1 MKVEDSKTYK
11 APFEVYLPAT
21 SFCKKTG
28 LPENAKYIKTIM
40 IDVYDNFGYQMLTE
54 QAHIDI
60 DRERILA
67 YFAELI
73 KDDMWVDMPNK
84 LFNNKKPIDM
94 INDVDGQEELIKF
107 IISLRDSSND

>member
-1 MKVEDSKTYK
+1 METYK

-21 SFCKKTG
+21 SFCKTTG
-28 LPENAKYIKTIM
+28 RPENAKYIKTIT
-40 IDVYDNFGYQMLTE
+40 IDVYDNFGYQMLTP

-60 DRERILA
+60 DKERILA

-73 KDDMWVDMPNK
+73 KDDVWVDMPNK

-107 IISLRDSSND
+107 IISLRNSSND

>member
-1 MKVEDSKTYK
+1 LYKV
-11 APFEVYLPAT
+11 PFEVYLPAT
-21 SFCKKTG
+21 SFCQTTG
-28 LPENAKYIKTIM
+28 RPENAKYIKTIM

-67 YFAELI
+67 YFTELI
-73 KDDMWVDMPNK
+73 KDDVWVDMPNK

-94 INDVDGQEELIKF
+94 INDVDGQEELIKL
-107 IISLRDSSND
+107 IISLRDSPTS

>member
-1 MKVEDSKTYK
+1 VKVEDLKTYK

-21 SFCKKTG
+21 SFCKTTG
-28 LPENAKYIKTIM
+28 RPENAKYIKTIM

-67 YFAELI
+67 YFTELI
-73 KDDMWVDMPNK
+73 KDDVWVDMPNK

>member
-1 MKVEDSKTYK
+1 
-11 APFEVYLPAT
+11 
-21 SFCKKTG
+21 
-28 LPENAKYIKTIM
+28 M

-67 YFAELI
+67 YFTELI
-73 KDDMWVDMPNK
+73 KDDVWVDMPNK

-107 IISLRDSSND
+107 IVSLRDSSND

>member
-1 MKVEDSKTYK
+1 METYK
-11 APFEVYLPAT
+11 APFEVHLPAT

-28 LPENAKYIKTIM
+28 RPENAKYIKTIM
-40 IDVYDNFGYQMLTE
+40 VDVYDYFGYQMLTP

-94 INDVDGQEELIKF
+94 INDVDGQEDLIKF

>member
-1 MKVEDSKTYK
+1 
-11 APFEVYLPAT
+11 
-21 SFCKKTG
+21 
-28 LPENAKYIKTIM
+28 M
-40 IDVYDNFGYQMLTE
+40 IDVYDNFGYQMLTP

-60 DRERILA
+60 DKERILA

-73 KDDMWVDMPNK
+73 KDDVWVDTPNK

-107 IISLRDSSND
+107 IISLGDSSND

>member
-1 MKVEDSKTYK
+1 MTTAVPYKV
-11 APFEVYLPAT
+11 PFDVYLPAT
-21 SFCKKTG
+21 KFCKKTG
-28 LPENAKYIKTIM
+28 QTLNAKFVKTIN

-67 YFAELI
+67 YFTELI
-73 KDDMWVDMPNK
+73 KDDVWVDMPNK

-107 IISLRDSSND
+107 IISLRDSPTS

>member
-1 MKVEDSKTYK
+1 MV
-11 APFEVYLPAT
+11 
-21 SFCKKTG
+21 
-28 LPENAKYIKTIM
+28 
-40 IDVYDNFGYQMLTE
+40 DVYDNFGYQMLTP

-94 INDVDGQEELIKF
+94 INDVDGQEDLIKF

>member
-1 MKVEDSKTYK
+1 MKLSNTNKLYK
-11 APFEVYLPAT
+11 VPFEVYLPAT
-21 SFCKKTG
+21 SFCPTTG
-28 LPENAKYIKTIM
+28 RPENAKYIKTIM

-73 KDDMWVDMPNK
+73 KDDVWLDMPNK

-94 INDVDGQEELIKF
+94 INDHDGQLELIKF
-107 IISLRDSSND
+107 IISLRVRK

>member
-1 MKVEDSKTYK
+1 
-11 APFEVYLPAT
+11 
-21 SFCKKTG
+21 
-28 LPENAKYIKTIM
+28 M

-73 KDDMWVDMPNK
+73 KDDVWVDMPNK

-94 INDVDGQEELIKF
+94 INDVDGQLELIKF
-107 IISLRDSSND
+107 IISLRDSFND

>member
-1 MKVEDSKTYK
+1 METYK

-28 LPENAKYIKTIM
+28 RPENAQYIKTIM

>member
-1 MKVEDSKTYK
+1 VEDLKTYK
-11 APFEVYLPAT
+11 SPFEVYLPAT

-28 LPENAKYIKTIM
+28 RPENAKYIKTIM

-84 LFNNKKPIDM
+84 LFNNKNPIDM
-94 INDVDGQEELIKF
+94 INDVDGQLELIKF

>member
-1 MKVEDSKTYK
+1 
-11 APFEVYLPAT
+11 
-21 SFCKKTG
+21 
-28 LPENAKYIKTIM
+28 M

-67 YFAELI
+67 YFTELI
-73 KDDMWVDMPNK
+73 KDDVWVDMPNK

-94 INDVDGQEELIKF
+94 INDVDGQEELIKL
-107 IISLRDSSND
+107 IISLRDSPTS

>member
-1 MKVEDSKTYK
+1 METYK
-11 APFEVYLPAT
+11 TSFEVYIPAT
-21 SFCKKTG
+21 SFCKTTG
-28 LPENAKYIKTIM
+28 NPENAKYIKTIM
-40 IDVYDNFGYQMLTE
+40 IDVYDDFGYQLLTP

-73 KDDMWVDMPNK
+73 HDDMWVDIPNK
-84 LFNNKKPIDM
+84 LFNNKKPIDI
-94 INDVDGQEELIKF
+94 INDADGQLELIKF

>member
-1 MKVEDSKTYK
+1 VKVEDSKTYK

-21 SFCKKTG
+21 SFCKTTG
-28 LPENAKYIKTIM
+28 KPENAKYIKTIM
-40 IDVYDNFGYQMLTE
+40 IDVYDNFGYQMLTP

-73 KDDMWVDMPNK
+73 QDDVWVDTPNK

-94 INDVDGQEELIKF
+94 INDADGQLELIKF
-107 IISLRDSSND
+107 IISLRNSSND

>member
-1 MKVEDSKTYK
+1 MKVEDLKTYK
-11 APFEVYLPAT
+11 SPFEVYLPAT

-28 LPENAKYIKTIM
+28 RPENAKYIKTIM

-84 LFNNKKPIDM
+84 LFNNKNPIDM
-94 INDVDGQEELIKF
+94 INDVDGQLELIKF